1 MVRKAF
7 WWLMTILALL
17 VSAYALALVFLPA
30 ARPPFV
36 RERFAWAPLA
46 TYAHFLGGAVA
57 LAVGPFQFSTK
68 LRARW
73 LGFHRLLGRV
83 YVVSV
88 LSSAIGG
95 FVIAFVSQGGVPA
108 HFGLGCL
115 AILWFI
121 TGAVAYRRAVTGDVA
136 RHREWMI
143 RNYSL
148 TLAAVTLRI
157 YIPLSVIAGM
167 PFEHAYPAI
176 TWLCWIPNLLI
187 AEWMVTRGPRRDPRL
202 QETASTAA

>member
-1 MVRKAF
+1 MARKAF
-7 WWLMTILALL
+7 WWLMMLLALL

-46 TYAHFLGGAVA
+46 TYAHLLGGAVA

-73 LGFHRLLGRV
+73 LGLHRLLGRV
-83 YVVSV
+83 YVVGI
-88 LSSAIGG
+88 LSSGIGG

-115 AILWFI
+115 ALLWLI
-121 TGAVAYRRAVTGDVA
+121 TGAVSYRRAVTGNVA

-148 TLAAVTLRI
+148 TLAAVTRRI
-157 YIPLSVIAGM
+157 YIPLSVIAGI
-167 PFEHAYPAI
+167 PFEYAYPAI
-176 TWLCWIPNLLI
+176 TWLCWVPNLLI
-187 AEWMVTRGPRRDPRL
+187 AEWMVMRGTRRSPL
-202 QETASTAA
+202 VKESASTAA

>member
-1 MVRKAF
+1 
-7 WWLMTILALL
+7 MTLLASV
-17 VSAYALALVFLPA
+17 VSIYALALIFLPA

-46 TYAHFLGGAVA
+46 VYAHFLGGAVA
-57 LAVGPFQFSTK
+57 LAAGPFQFSTK

-88 LSSAIGG
+88 LSSATGG

-108 HFGLGCL
+108 HFGFGLL

-121 TGAVAYRRAVTGDVA
+121 TGVVAYRRAVAGNIT

-157 YIPLSVIAGM
+157 YIPLSLIAGV
-167 PFEHAYPAI
+167 PFEYAYPAI
-176 TWLCWIPNLLI
+176 AWLSWVPNLAI
-187 AEWMVTRGPRRDPRL
+187 AEWLAFRGTRQSPL
-202 QETASTAA
+202 VKATASTAA